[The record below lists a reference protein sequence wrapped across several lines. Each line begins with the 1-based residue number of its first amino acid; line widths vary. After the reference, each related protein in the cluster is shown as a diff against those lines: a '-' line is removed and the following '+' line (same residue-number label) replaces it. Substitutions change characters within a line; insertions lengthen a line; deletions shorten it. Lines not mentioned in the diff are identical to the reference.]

1 MFLIDDAM
9 YSDEINEPDALMDI
23 EEMMKDLSETEL
35 EELSPVMKEKQ
46 IYFLVKVLRFFL
58 IIFLRNNKKN
68 KVQLKKS
75 SLIYSKKN

>member
-35 EELSPVMKEKQ
+35 EELSPVMKEK
-46 IYFLVKVLRFFL
+46 
-58 IIFLRNNKKN
+58 
-68 KVQLKKS
+68 
-75 SLIYSKKN
+75 